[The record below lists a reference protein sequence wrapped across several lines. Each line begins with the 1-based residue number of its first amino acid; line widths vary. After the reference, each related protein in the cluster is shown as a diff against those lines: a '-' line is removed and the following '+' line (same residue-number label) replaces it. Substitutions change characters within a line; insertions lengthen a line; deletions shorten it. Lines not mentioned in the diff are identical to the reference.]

1 MPTPEQF
8 NNFITATADP
18 SDVDVSAG
26 SLWSPSP
33 TDLDSIDGIWTT
45 VRTRAART
53 SLNNALGLSEVVPV
67 SPIDRAFRF
76 QEWWATQGQFVP
88 KHILREIGVNNP
100 GRTDRSLELEE
111 RRGRAQGVK
120 QFLGIKPEGDPLR
133 AIETQIT
140 SQKIDAVTG
149 ATVPLTDQEK
159 QTQEVEAKLRVMSLD
174 DLNSIRETIIESP
187 LDFTAETSQAVDK
200 EIGIKKHL
208 PRVIEAISEQPM
220 LIVWGTPFFDTFLG
234 NIPGRTNVF
243 DALFG
248 VEKGE
253 VKNAIEALSRA
264 REMILAEDPRLT
276 TRMALGLGDM
286 SAELIKFALLPD
298 PSKLKV
304 FSKLSKAT
312 QAAIG
317 VGSRAGL
324 VELLKAPADQETI
337 DARMETVT
345 KALAIGAVTGAVLSK
360 IVTFVQEVPLRRQAA
375 VIVKKFPQIKQ
386 SEALEIVKAIKE
398 GDLISLTIKPPIE
411 VGRRIAPT
419 GFRLGAAEIEPIGE
433 AAKKLAKGGKQA
445 LSAAAAKALPK
456 VAAGVKPVLPKKLI
470 SPKEAGPFRVEFP
483 AKEGLPETKII
494 DDPKVR
500 QALQTGEN
508 KVAKLRTR
516 LKQAKADAAAAIKR
530 KGAIGQAQKAEV
542 LAKQIEK
549 DIAKQEK
556 ALGLLRARHEV
567 KLTRSI
573 DEANVKIVKILATNE
588 FKEELRTDAL
598 SMVMAIPKD
607 QRANFMNRAFKVK
620 TARGVQK
627 LALEI
632 QEGVGKFERRAEI
645 RGVKDAFK
653 AIDIKK
659 MPEPQRSK
667 MIELKDSVDLK
678 KLSEAK
684 EGELQSLQQHV
695 QRVAIDLSG
704 ELSALDKAGG
714 QTAEGLVPNP
724 VIDELNRLSQMNIN
738 DMETEDIRLLG
749 QAIRSVAHEA
759 ENKSKLLVA
768 RGLKPLTVDD
778 AAKRTVSE
786 IVPTRAGRKRAE
798 ALEAGK
804 PVTVPSGALGRARK
818 LPRRAL
824 DAELHLDRLI
834 EVSTATDREATVR
847 LLDTELHTGHRRVAE
862 FTDSIATKSE
872 ARFKELGFTDFKQ
885 IDEKVTV
892 TLGGKKIKLSQ
903 DFLLELEM
911 HFRSPDNLKA
921 IMKTKGWEI
930 DGLDLKID
938 YPRSMT
944 PLDRV
949 RELNTALGSVREN
962 AMLSGLAD
970 WTHAIN
976 PEMAG
981 EIEET
986 FLLLRGYPPQMVENY
1001 TPRPRSLPKRIGGK
1015 TQPSTPI
1022 EGLGPFQPRSGGTQR
1037 LKLKKWSQT
1046 FQQQVETVAFLR
1058 GMAVPLRNARIIVE
1072 GDAWQTGMENAGR
1085 AEEARAIRTMLQR
1098 IQQTPTSE
1106 SLVEQTGRHFQRA
1119 VGVTGLGFRVSS
1131 GGTAALSYPVYGAEA
1146 SARAMLR
1153 IPTLISKGYLEKMW
1167 ADSAVLK
1174 MRNRGQSIN
1183 TELSIASSVDSFS
1196 LMFLGK
1202 PSKLSTKSFI
1212 WVKKGDTQ
1220 AIGNGHRVAVTE
1232 VLTTKRNGKNVDVF
1246 KWDGRNVAD
1255 LPKLTTDFEGGYP
1268 VDKKVRF
1275 AAARRAE
1282 FLVRRTQPMGD
1293 TLDKSAIL
1301 SSPSIVT
1308 RTFFGTFRTALNAMY
1323 NAGVTGT
1330 NDFAK
1335 SKKTPADFAQLA
1347 KVYGAIG
1354 ASALAVSLWKKGF
1367 RWARN
1372 TGIRK
1377 IKDGIFGTFT
1387 FDETEELKTSEDI
1400 MDELFADTVKNV
1412 GNISTL
1418 LMVVMQAAEIV
1429 GDQIKGDGYNWNR
1442 EILDNPALEMAQNG
1456 LVELATTWGK
1466 AIAAVGKL
1474 DEFVVATEDRPLS
1487 QKDIEFNERI
1497 RNELITALA
1506 NVTRTTMDVGVRIAK
1521 IPVVA
1526 PFQEWI
1532 KPALRESRIKIIRE
1546 VTPKDMADPREF
1558 ANVVAR
1564 LYALESQL
1572 AKDSEGRR
1580 LTDDEETTL
1589 VLTRGFKSL
1598 ADATANQI
1606 KNISDQEDR
1615 QQAFDSFVI
1624 RMESILD
1631 RLKEI

>member
-1 MPTPEQF
+1 MATREQLD
-8 NNFITATADP
+8 NFITATADP

-33 TDLDSIDGIWTT
+33 TDLDSIFGIWTT
-45 VRTRAART
+45 ARTNAART

-67 SPIDRAFRF
+67 TPIDRAFRF
-76 QEWWATQGQFVP
+76 QEWWGNEGQFVP

-100 GRTDRSLELEE
+100 GRTERSLELEE
-111 RRGRAQGVK
+111 RRSRAEGVK
-120 QFLGIKPEGDPLR
+120 SFLGIKPKGDPLR
-133 AIETQIT
+133 AIETPIT
-140 SQKIDAVTG
+140 GQKIDVVTG
-149 ATVPLTDQEK
+149 ATVKLTDVEK
-159 QTQEVEAKLRVMSLD
+159 QAEEVEAKLRALSLD
-174 DLNSIRETIIESP
+174 DLNAIRETIIESP
-187 LDFTAETSQAVDK
+187 LDFTAETSQMVDK
-200 EIGIKKHL
+200 EIGVKKHL
-208 PRVIEAISEQPM
+208 PRVIEAISEKPM
-220 LIVWGTPFFDTFLG
+220 LIVWGTPLFDTFLG
-234 NIPGRTNVF
+234 NIPGRTNAF
-243 DALFG
+243 DKLFN
-248 VEKGE
+248 VEPGA

-276 TRMALGLGDM
+276 TRMALGLGDT

-298 PSKLKV
+298 PSKLRV

-312 QAAIG
+312 KAAIG

-345 KALAIGAVTGAVLSK
+345 KALAIGALTGAVLSK
-360 IVTFVQEVPLRRQAA
+360 IVTFVQEIPLRRQAA
-375 VIVKKFPQIKQ
+375 AIVKKFPQIKQ
-386 SEALEIVKAIKE
+386 NEAVEIVRAIRE
-398 GDLISLTIKPPIE
+398 NELIALTIKPPIAPA
-411 VGRRIAPT
+411 RRIAPT
-419 GFRLGAAEIEPIGE
+419 GFRLGMAEIEKGAEFGKGIAGRT
-433 AAKKLAKGGKQA
+433 ARATLKGGQA
-445 LSAAAAKALPK
+445 IAKAVAKIAETKAVIPTK
-456 VAAGVKPVLPKKLI
+456 VVT
-470 SPKEAGPFRVEFP
+470 PKEAGPFGPGFEGKGEVPFRVVSGP
-483 AKEGLPETKII
+483 PQVRRSIQAKEN
-494 DDPKVR
+494 
-500 QALQTGEN
+500 A
-508 KVAKLRTR
+508 VARLKTR
-516 LKQAKADAAAAIKR
+516 LAEQKAKNNLTLAK
-530 KGAIGQAQKAEV
+530 KTQAEV
-542 LAKQIEK
+542 LKREK
-549 DIAKQEK
+549 DIET
-556 ALGLLRARHEV
+556 LRARHEV
-567 KLTRSI
+567 KLTRSKAEAAAKI
-573 DEANVKIVKILATNE
+573 DKILRTKE

-620 TARGVQK
+620 TPRGVQK

-632 QEGVGKFERRAEI
+632 QEGVGKFERREEI

-653 AIDIKK
+653 AIDVKK

-684 EGELQSLQQHV
+684 EGELLSLEKHV

-759 ENKSKLLVA
+759 EQKSKLLVG

-804 PVTVPSGALGRARK
+804 PVTVPAGTLGRARK

-834 EVSTATDREATVR
+834 EVSTSPAREATVK

-872 ARFKELGFTDFKQ
+872 ARFEELGFTDFKQ
-885 IDEKVTV
+885 IDDKVTV

-903 DFLLELEM
+903 DYLVELEL

-938 YPRSMT
+938 YPRAMT

-949 RELNTALGSVREN
+949 RELNTALDSVRN
-962 AMLSGLAD
+962 NPMLSGLAD
-970 WTHAIN
+970 WTHSIN
-976 PEMAG
+976 PEMAS

-1037 LKLKKWSQT
+1037 LKLKKWSRT
-1046 FQQQVETVAFLR
+1046 FQQQVEIVAFLR

-1085 AEEARAIRTMLQR
+1085 AEDARAIRTMLQR

-1146 SARAMLR
+1146 SLRAMTTT
-1153 IPTLISKGYLEKMW
+1153 IPKLVSQDYLEKMW

-1202 PSKLSTKSFI
+1202 PSKLSTKSFVF
-1212 WVKKGDTQ
+1212 VKKGDTQ
-1220 AIGNGHRVAVTE
+1220 AISNGHRVAVNE

-1246 KWDGRNVAD
+1246 EWDGRNVAD
-1255 LPKLTTDFEGGYP
+1255 LPEMKTEFEAGYP

-1275 AAARRAE
+1275 ASARRAE

-1335 SKKTPADFAQLA
+1335 SKKTPADFAKLA

-1354 ASALAVSLWKKGF
+1354 ASALAVALWKKGF

-1372 TGIRK
+1372 TSIRK
-1377 IKDGIFGTFT
+1377 VKDGIFGTFT
-1387 FDETEELKTSEDI
+1387 FDETADLKTSEEI
-1400 MDELFADTVKNV
+1400 MDELFADTIKNV
-1412 GNISTL
+1412 GNISTP
-1418 LMVVMQAAEIV
+1418 LMVVVQAAEII

-1456 LVELATTWGK
+1456 IVELATTWGK

-1487 QKDIEFNERI
+1487 QKDIEFNKQI
-1497 RNELITALA
+1497 RNELITALG
-1506 NVTRTTMDVGVRIAK
+1506 NVTRTTLDVGVRIGK

-1546 VTPKDMADPREF
+1546 VTPKDMAEPREF
-1558 ANVVAR
+1558 ATTVAK

-1572 AKDSEGRR
+1572 AKDSKSRR

-1589 VLTRGFKSL
+1589 ALTRGFKSL
-1598 ADATANQI
+1598 ADATADQI
-1606 KNISDQEDR
+1606 KNISDQGDR
-1615 QQAFDSFVI
+1615 KDAFDSFVI

-1631 RLKEI
+1631 RLREI